1 MEDVEDYA
9 PILTAIRRITR
20 AIDLHSKRLVKRSGL
35 TVPQLLV
42 MQSILRHGKIAIGVI
57 ANDVSLSQGTVTAI
71 VDRLE
76 RQGMVRR
83 ERSGSDKRVVHVCLT
98 LEGQTK
104 LEEAPEP
111 IQAGFVREFR
121 MLSDWEQHML
131 ISAFDRVAVM
141 MNAEELDAAPILDV
155 GDLGKSPESD
165 V

>member
-1 MEDVEDYA
+1 MEDYG

-42 MQSILRHGKIAIGVI
+42 MQSIIRQGNVAIGVI

-76 RQGMVRR
+76 RQALVRR
-83 ERSGSDKRVVHVCLT
+83 ERSGKDKRVVLVCLT
-98 LEGQTK
+98 LDGQKK
-104 LEEAPEP
+104 LEEAPEL

-121 MLSDWEQHML
+121 TLHDWEQHML
-131 ISAFDRVAVM
+131 ISAFERVAVM

-155 GDLGKSPESD
+155 GDLQQAPEND

>member
-1 MEDVEDYA
+1 MQDYG

-42 MQSILRHGKIAIGVI
+42 MQSILR
-57 ANDVSLSQGTVTAI
+57 QGTVTAI

-76 RQGMVRR
+76 RQGLVRR
-83 ERSGSDKRVVHVCLT
+83 ERSGDDKRVVLVCLT
-98 LEGQTK
+98 LDGQKK

-121 MLSDWEQHML
+121 KLSEWEQHML
-131 ISAFDRVAVM
+131 ISAFERVAVM
-141 MNAEELDAAPILDV
+141 MNAEEIDAAPILEV
-155 GDLGKSPESD
+155 GELQDAPPANSG
-165 V
+165 